1 MKLAS
6 SGSSL
11 PIYSVDPSSGNLPAK
26 RVPRA
31 NPPTVSAI
39 ELMGINLHEETEL
52 SRDVDNTDI
61 KQMRGKM
68 G

>member
-11 PIYSVDPSSGNLPAK
+11 PIYSVDPSSGIQPGK

-31 NPPTVSAI
+31 NPPSVSAI
-39 ELMGINLHEETEL
+39 ELMGINLHEEREVT
-52 SRDVDNTDI
+52 RDVDNAEM
-61 KQMRGKM
+61 KQMRIKM